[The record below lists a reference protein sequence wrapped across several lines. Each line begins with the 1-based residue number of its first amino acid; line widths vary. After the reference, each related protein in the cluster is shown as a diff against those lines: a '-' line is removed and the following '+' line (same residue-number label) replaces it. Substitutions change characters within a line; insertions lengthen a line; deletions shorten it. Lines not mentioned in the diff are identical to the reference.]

1 MDCKVIM
8 MESRIPTFGRPNKKI
23 RLSGGEM
30 LRDVTNTPVISGRSA
45 TVDGGKLAYGDD
57 KLMEEIKRRERK
69 VLQDINR
76 LKSAVEEIDKETEK
90 IRSRLPE
97 LAGSY
102 RQLLDNIDNEDK
114 QILCLEEQLESLES
128 QCNNERENQRR
139 MVENLE
145 LQHSIDVTNHNT
157 SLDQKNSESRHNWE
171 VQLIELQNEPET
183 KDNVDII
190 KAIKTELAE
199 LQVEWYAIEKEN
211 DKKCSEYKQ
220 ELREQ
225 FETFRRE
232 KKLNLQETENTA
244 NSSLKDENEL
254 RSKLESHKAS
264 ICANDSEIANLRDT
278 IADRT
283 STISQIDKSML
294 PLEQELREASLQ
306 FREIEND
313 CNHVNKVCEHLKST
327 NSLVFERYLQE
338 KRAKK
343 KLQYAI
349 EEIRGKIRNF
359 AILNSD
365 RVKNIFDVDITKAT
379 IRNINNRRVYQF
391 NRLIERESIQEQRKL
406 WEEFETYIEIQ
417 LRKQCDFSIFIC
429 NPAATEFPFVDK
441 LDTCISESTIT
452 DAYTYTRTKDGSMNV
467 FNFKSKIDG
476 SEVIGYFIELREDI
490 RDKLENKYSQTLS
503 STIPCIMHLLDIS
516 TISISLQ
523 IFQTFKEINNPKPS
537 ALRKK

>member
-128 QCNNERENQRR
+128 QCNTERENQRR

-157 SLDQKNSESRHNWE
+157 SLDQKNSESRHSWE

-225 FETFRRE
+225 FETFKRE
-232 KKLNLQETENTA
+232 KN
-244 NSSLKDENEL
+244 
-254 RSKLESHKAS
+254 
-264 ICANDSEIANLRDT
+264 
-278 IADRT
+278 
-283 STISQIDKSML
+283 
-294 PLEQELREASLQ
+294 
-306 FREIEND
+306 
-313 CNHVNKVCEHLKST
+313 
-327 NSLVFERYLQE
+327 
-338 KRAKK
+338 
-343 KLQYAI
+343 
-349 EEIRGKIRNF
+349 
-359 AILNSD
+359 
-365 RVKNIFDVDITKAT
+365 
-379 IRNINNRRVYQF
+379 
-391 NRLIERESIQEQRKL
+391 
-406 WEEFETYIEIQ
+406 
-417 LRKQCDFSIFIC
+417 
-429 NPAATEFPFVDK
+429 
-441 LDTCISESTIT
+441 
-452 DAYTYTRTKDGSMNV
+452 
-467 FNFKSKIDG
+467 
-476 SEVIGYFIELREDI
+476 
-490 RDKLENKYSQTLS
+490 
-503 STIPCIMHLLDIS
+503 
-516 TISISLQ
+516 
-523 IFQTFKEINNPKPS
+523 
-537 ALRKK
+537 